1 MKNPRTRTCA
11 YFILIWI
18 WRGRWLI
25 TGQWSPL
32 SHASHCLTTSR
43 PAAATQTRVRVKPPP
58 YNPRYFLHLPQSSLF
73 LGSGT
78 CSKCAGLRI
87 LVRQHIMRNFLAV
100 NDSTYSH
107 GNWQYFIVSF
117 LHLYSPFVIV
127 FKFTLFQPP
136 GTPNVHG
143 KSVEYLVHNFKNGA
157 FCSVPAIPFL
167 WL

>member
-1 MKNPRTRTCA
+1 MKKPRTRTCA

-18 WRGRWLI
+18 WRGHWLI

-43 PAAATQTRVRVKPPP
+43 PAAATQTRVRVKTPP

-78 CSKCAGLRI
+78 CSKCAGLRV
-87 LVRQHIMRNFLAV
+87 LVRQHIVRNFLAV

-107 GNWQYFIVSF
+107 GNWPVFHRIIFTSLQPICHCLQVYAVPTTWHTQCPWKECWVF
-117 LHLYSPFVIV
+117 SPQF
-127 FKFTLFQPP
+127 
-136 GTPNVHG
+136 
-143 KSVEYLVHNFKNGA
+143 
-157 FCSVPAIPFL
+157 
-167 WL
+167 